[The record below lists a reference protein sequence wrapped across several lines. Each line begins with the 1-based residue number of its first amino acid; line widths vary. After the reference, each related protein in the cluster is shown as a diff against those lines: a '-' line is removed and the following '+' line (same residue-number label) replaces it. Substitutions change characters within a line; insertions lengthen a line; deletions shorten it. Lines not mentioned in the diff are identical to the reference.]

1 VRPSTPA
8 GACSEVVPLT
18 KNLGLTAENL
28 WYRTSPVAATTSSP
42 NTFLSSPRNQRL
54 LMWISGAVLVIGLGI
69 FLGVFFSRGTAQAAP
84 SATISTPASDTNPY
98 ENGNKSL
105 PTVPASKTALQVART
120 FVATAVARKNL
131 DVAYKIVGP
140 ALKAGVSRKEWLKG
154 NNPVPYYPAKNV
166 NKPDITVHSSTKNQL
181 LLEVGLV
188 SAPHSGVAKSIKS
201 LGFQM
206 EVDRIHGKWLVTYFL
221 ADYKTPVLPSP
232 NSN

>member
-1 VRPSTPA
+1 
-8 GACSEVVPLT
+8 
-18 KNLGLTAENL
+18 
-28 WYRTSPVAATTSSP
+28 
-42 NTFLSSPRNQRL
+42 
-54 LMWISGAVLVIGLGI
+54 MWIGGAVLVIGVFI
-69 FLGVFFSRGTAQAAP
+69 FFYRGPTAPKRGPVPGKAKVATSPAARR
-84 SATISTPASDTNPY
+84 
-98 ENGNKSL
+98 
-105 PTVPASKTALQVART
+105 VART
-120 FVATAVARKNL
+120 FLETAVARKNL